1 MRMREKLTNYTFHIE
16 WVEGKNHLIA
26 DALSRAPVFTAEEF
40 AMQADTAI
48 HCLQAKSSESLADI
62 GLKRDEGY
70 LQLLAAVRSGKDFAS
85 LPPCHAARKYKSIS
99 DQISITSLDGSDI
112 AMLDGS
118 RIIVPQP
125 AQRKVLQELHRS
137 HSGHTKTLKTA
148 RQLYFWP
155 GMKSDIIH
163 EIDNCKV
170 CREDL
175 PTQARPT
182 CTSTPASTAQAPMQH
197 VASDLFDS
205 QGHTW
210 LVLVDRYSGYAWTSK
225 LRSTTTSSV
234 TTILSG
240 WFDDYGWPTSIRTDG
255 GPQYRTEFSDFCS
268 NYGIKHE
275 LSSAY
280 NPESNGLAESAVKS
294 MKSLVSRCSR
304 AGQPLHQAIAAWR
317 NMARED
323 GYSPAQLFFGRR
335 QRQRLP
341 CTPSHCLLE
350 TPHME
355 ARDEL
360 AKQQT
365 AARNERTKDYT
376 QLQLGDR
383 AWLQN
388 PVSGKWDTQV
398 EIDSVRPEGHSY
410 TVRTPEGKL
419 YTRGRRLLRPL
430 KAEKSGDS
438 DIQSNP
444 AARDTTPVALT
455 PVLKKPSPP
464 LRVQPPRLVKNNS
477 VMTGRRNFETSNLA
491 QPSDNFTVL
500 EHCRRIY
507 TSNRHVQAGSAPWNS
522 PQQHRNRQPAGKQQP
537 LDQNDVLGIPHR
549 GTQRGGLIGEL
560 VDNWNLGDLLP
571 PDASLVHETI
581 RIYQRP
587 VAERHAS
594 GISTQDEGGEQKG
607 GPQASGVRPRRG
619 FISPWLP
626 WAAPA
631 DRPWRS
637 NLRHASSPSRIDTTP
652 GPPSSDTPARRKRKR
667 GGRKHKKAPARAC
680 ESTPPAHP
688 TSVGR
693 DDSNG
698 SSDARETVGST
709 SDSRQHRAVDGEAED
724 DPAAVKSPTTIF
736 IDLTSTDSEDEEP
749 PRGPAIRQ
757 LIGERPEFN
766 KGEPEKPPIKSR
778 ICGHPGDRT
787 SPITT
792 GGIYEVRTTAAEV
805 YAEHISRYEEEVA
818 GENVD
823 PSAHTHE
830 IKRVSNYGVG
840 PHYPGGACAYPEEPT
855 AFSTPRAAT
864 GSGGSQGSGT
874 SSTASATSLAHH
886 QVQIE
891 TGDESSRSTD
901 SAEEPVEVLIRQDGD
916 QIKRLISDL
925 TTRLGECT
933 RRPEDPSNQSR
944 ELLHF
949 NTSLGHRRFPL
960 SGPPAWPGIRDNPR
974 VRQRRLER
982 AAALE
987 KEATRL
993 RESVSLP
1000 LGDDSPVI
1008 SEASNRSLEYQPQ
1021 SAGNRSGQKTMRPS

>member
-1 MRMREKLTNYTFHIE
+1 MQANGVKVDSNILVSPDITGNMLVSCNDLVRLQVIPEGFPNQRIQWCQRTCEFKDLLIKEFGSTLSDDLNPEPMKSEKPMHVSLKPGAVPTKVTVARRVPLRYEAEANKTITDLVKRGVIAPVRETTEWCSPAFFVPKGDNIRVRLVTDYTALNKHVNRPVHLFQHTKEILQAIPPEANFFCKLDAVHGYFQLGMDEYSSKLTTFLLPQGKFRYLRAPMGLNASSDEWCCHSDVIIQGLPWARKIVDDTLIWAETEEELLDRTRIVLQRCKENNITISLKKLEMGSEIEFAGHIISPKGIRPDENKYAAIQQFPTPRNITDLRAFLGLAQQLASFIPDLAHMTSPLRPLLKKGNAWLWLDEHEQEFRKIKSLLISKSVVHPFNPDKETILLTDASRLHGLGFALLQMQDGNVNYSLIQCGSCSLTETQERYATVELECLAIQWAVNKCEFYLRGLPDFKILTDHRPLVGLFKKSLHQLENARLMRMREKLTNNTFHVE

-62 GLKRDEGY
+62 GLKRDEDY
-70 LQLLAAVRSGKDFAS
+70 LQMLAAVRSGKDFAS
-85 LPPCHAARKYKSIS
+85 LPPCHAARKYKNIS
-99 DQISITSLDGSDI
+99 DQISIASLDGSDI

-137 HSGHTKTLKTA
+137 HAGHTKTLKTA

-155 GMKSDIIH
+155 GMKNDIIH

-410 TVRTPEGKL
+410 TCLL
-419 YTRGRRLLRPL
+419 YT
-430 KAEKSGDS
+430 S
-438 DIQSNP
+438 
-444 AARDTTPVALT
+444 
-455 PVLKKPSPP
+455 PSP
-464 LRVQPPRLVKNNS
+464 RDK
-477 VMTGRRNFETSNLA
+477 
-491 QPSDNFTVL
+491 
-500 EHCRRIY
+500 
-507 TSNRHVQAGSAPWNS
+507 
-522 PQQHRNRQPAGKQQP
+522 RQ
-537 LDQNDVLGIPHR
+537 
-549 GTQRGGLIGEL
+549 
-560 VDNWNLGDLLP
+560 
-571 PDASLVHETI
+571 
-581 RIYQRP
+581 
-587 VAERHAS
+587 
-594 GISTQDEGGEQKG
+594 
-607 GPQASGVRPRRG
+607 
-619 FISPWLP
+619 
-626 WAAPA
+626 
-631 DRPWRS
+631 
-637 NLRHASSPSRIDTTP
+637 SRM
-652 GPPSSDTPARRKRKR
+652 PSSA
-667 GGRKHKKAPARAC
+667 
-680 ESTPPAHP
+680 
-688 TSVGR
+688 
-693 DDSNG
+693 
-698 SSDARETVGST
+698 
-709 SDSRQHRAVDGEAED
+709 
-724 DPAAVKSPTTIF
+724 
-736 IDLTSTDSEDEEP
+736 
-749 PRGPAIRQ
+749 
-757 LIGERPEFN
+757 
-766 KGEPEKPPIKSR
+766 
-778 ICGHPGDRT
+778 
-787 SPITT
+787 
-792 GGIYEVRTTAAEV
+792 
-805 YAEHISRYEEEVA
+805 
-818 GENVD
+818 
-823 PSAHTHE
+823 
-830 IKRVSNYGVG
+830 
-840 PHYPGGACAYPEEPT
+840 
-855 AFSTPRAAT
+855 
-864 GSGGSQGSGT
+864 
-874 SSTASATSLAHH
+874 
-886 QVQIE
+886 
-891 TGDESSRSTD
+891 
-901 SAEEPVEVLIRQDGD
+901 
-916 QIKRLISDL
+916 
-925 TTRLGECT
+925 
-933 RRPEDPSNQSR
+933 
-944 ELLHF
+944 
-949 NTSLGHRRFPL
+949 
-960 SGPPAWPGIRDNPR
+960 
-974 VRQRRLER
+974 
-982 AAALE
+982 
-987 KEATRL
+987 
-993 RESVSLP
+993 
-1000 LGDDSPVI
+1000 
-1008 SEASNRSLEYQPQ
+1008 
-1021 SAGNRSGQKTMRPS
+1021 